1 MALRDFADRNTEF
14 LEIDWGSTNHTATDK
29 VSQLKDQ
36 GLRGRRES
44 FAWVPRA
51 AEINNA
57 FDRPGPRGPDFQKI
71 LSQT

>member
-44 FAWVPRA
+44 FA
-51 AEINNA
+51 
-57 FDRPGPRGPDFQKI
+57 
-71 LSQT
+71 